1 MEVVMALSIRV
12 PERVA
17 NALREEQDTQAMLRG
32 VRPSINQL
40 VVEAIVRAYCA
51 IPALEIND

>member
-1 MEVVMALSIRV
+1 MEAVMALSIRV

-17 NALREEQDTQAMLRG
+17 NALREEQETQAMLRG

-51 IPALEIND
+51 LPAVEIDE